1 MFFSK
6 RGVDMVRSKKIWA
19 IPLIMIMLFTI
30 IFAIFSIQPFSSP
43 VDQSCSLTS
52 NVSDM
57 QMADQKN
64 VLSFLK
70 HMVGV
75 DVDKY
80 TVNVTHYNSEPDP
93 HFEETDQYRFV
104 RDIIFNLDSEESRLS
119 VSASIQKKRQ

>member
-1 MFFSK
+1 
-6 RGVDMVRSKKIWA
+6 MVRSKKIWA